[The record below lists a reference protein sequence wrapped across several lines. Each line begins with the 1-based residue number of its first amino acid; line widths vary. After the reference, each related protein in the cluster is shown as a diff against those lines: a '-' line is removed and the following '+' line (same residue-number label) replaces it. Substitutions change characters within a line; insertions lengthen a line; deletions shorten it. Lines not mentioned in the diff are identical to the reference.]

1 MRRALPILALAL
13 LAVFPARAE
22 KADRDKPTQIEA
34 NRMSADDV
42 KRMTIFEGNVI
53 LTKGTIAVRAERIVV
68 RQDAEGFQLT
78 TATGAPVRFK
88 QKQDPKEGEKEGRW
102 LDGEALR
109 VEIDE
114 RKQTIEMFD
123 NARVNRGGD
132 EVAGAYIFVDQNSDF
147 FQVTAAKGGKEG
159 QPAGR
164 VTAVIQPKAGV
175 GAKSD
180 AKK

>member
-1 MRRALPILALAL
+1 MRCALPMVAVVL
-13 LAVFPARAE
+13 LAVFPAWAE

-78 TATGAPVRFK
+78 SATGAPVRFK

-102 LDGEALR
+102 MDGEALR
-109 VEIDE
+109 VELDE
-114 RKQTIEMFD
+114 RKQTVELFD

-132 EVAGAYIFVDQNSDF
+132 EVAGAYIFVDQRSDF
-147 FQVTAAKGGKEG
+147 FQVTTGKGGKE
-159 QPAGR
+159 QGR
-164 VTAVIQPKAGV
+164 VTATLQPNKTG
-175 GAKSD
+175 GGSKD

>member
-1 MRRALPILALAL
+1 MRHAIPIVAVVL
-13 LAVFPARAE
+13 LAVFPAWAE

-78 TATGAPVRFK
+78 SATGAPVRFK

-102 LDGEALR
+102 MDGEALR
-109 VEIDE
+109 IEIDE
-114 RKQTIEMFD
+114 RKQTLELFD
-123 NARVNRGGD
+123 KARINRGGD
-132 EVAGAYIFVDQNSDF
+132 EVAGNYIFFDQRSEF
-147 FQVTAAKGGKEG
+147 YSVSSGKEGKEG
-159 QPAGR
+159 QPPGR
-164 VTAVIQPKAGV
+164 VTAVIQPKA
-175 GAKSD
+175 AP
-180 AKK
+180 AEKK

>member
-1 MRRALPILALAL
+1 MRRAISIVAVVL
-13 LAVFPARAE
+13 LAVFPAWAE

-78 TATGAPVRFK
+78 SATGAPVRFK

-102 LDGEALR
+102 MDGEALR

-114 RKQTIEMFD
+114 RKQTIELFD

-132 EVAGAYIFVDQNSDF
+132 EVAGAYIFVDQRSDF
-147 FQVTAAKGGKEG
+147 FQVTAGKGEKEG
-159 QPAGR
+159 QAPGR
-164 VTAVIQPKAGV
+164 VTAKLAPTKPREDG
-175 GAKSD
+175 
-180 AKK
+180 KK